1 VADVPSKS
9 KPNAGKIFL
18 AKRGSSGANNA
29 NYLNT
34 SLILILYQ
42 IYIVFY
48 FKKKK
53 KKNSIFYQRSIL
65 TNFTIFIDSQ
75 LFEHVLRIL
84 YNCGTKGK

>member
-48 FKKKK
+48 FQKKK
-53 KKNSIFYQRSIL
+53 KKNSIFFQRSKF
-65 TNFTIFIDSQ
+65 TNFKIFLDNQ
-75 LFEHVLRIL
+75 LFKHLFKKL
-84 YNCGTKGK
+84 

>member
-48 FKKKK
+48 FQKKK
-53 KKNSIFYQRSIL
+53 KKNLIFLKKLI
-65 TNFTIFIDSQ
+65 FTIFKFFI
-75 LFEHVLRIL
+75 
-84 YNCGTKGK
+84 